1 MVRVRPVLQRN
12 IGDCGVAA
20 AQWFA
25 KHYRINVTYGDLL
38 EKISPGRDGAGLKE
52 IRDALKSID
61 LNVVAYRFNDCQ
73 ALSQL
78 LPAILPWNND
88 HFVVATEIVDGGSKL
103 HLMDP
108 AQGFRVVDVEE
119 LDVFA
124 VGVALAVK
132 PGSTYI
138 NCDTGTTSPIGQ
150 RLAEFYMLAGFVWSL
165 LRQSLSKVLLVMFL
179 SALLGIAGSV
189 PSVLVGRYIDGA
201 KFNPDSDYLLLEI
214 GIAIGG
220 MFVLMSLL
228 SIVRGLLS
236 NRLDYEIESK
246 LAESVSQVSFHMTLD
261 GLRRLGV
268 GQVFVKFQSMY
279 AIRDV
284 VSSRIIPLVGDL
296 VFSFVVIFL
305 LYRISPIHSLTV
317 ILLGVCLVGL
327 LSLTSQR
334 AFDLSQ
340 RVIDTS
346 SRAHG
351 TLTESLINFN
361 AVKMA
366 GQEDVRRERWIA
378 EYRNSLD
385 AVKERKNFDSILE
398 SSLGG
403 LGSVYPLLWILISL
417 AAVPL
422 SKSGSVGEIVTV
434 MTLSGYA
441 IVPVQRIATN
451 FQGVV
456 GSAAEF
462 ENVTDLLKMIPENMN
477 PDGYAKGT
485 PKSIDIVDATLVSQ
499 SGEVLID
506 GLNISMPEGSFTA
519 IIGESGVGKTTLL
532 TTMLGSSPGSHDSVL
547 VDGRP
552 ISELNLQFYRQKVG
566 YLDQNPMLFSGTIRD
581 NVAMGRRGVS
591 DAQILSALEDAGLG
605 DFIND
610 LPLGISTLITADGGG
625 LSGGQAQR
633 LCFAR
638 AIVERP
644 SLVILDEPTANLDSE
659 TEKRFFEMISRM
671 NTTRIVVT
679 HNKDMA
685 NRADQ
690 IIKLEAGGVVRETKG
705 C

>member
-361 AVKMA
+361 
-366 GQEDVRRERWIA
+366 G
-378 EYRNSLD
+378 N
-385 AVKERKNFDSILE
+385 
-398 SSLGG
+398 
-403 LGSVYPLLWILISL
+403 
-417 AAVPL
+417 
-422 SKSGSVGEIVTV
+422 
-434 MTLSGYA
+434 
-441 IVPVQRIATN
+441 
-451 FQGVV
+451 
-456 GSAAEF
+456 
-462 ENVTDLLKMIPENMN
+462 
-477 PDGYAKGT
+477 
-485 PKSIDIVDATLVSQ
+485 
-499 SGEVLID
+499 
-506 GLNISMPEGSFTA
+506 
-519 IIGESGVGKTTLL
+519 
-532 TTMLGSSPGSHDSVL
+532 
-547 VDGRP
+547 
-552 ISELNLQFYRQKVG
+552 
-566 YLDQNPMLFSGTIRD
+566 
-581 NVAMGRRGVS
+581 
-591 DAQILSALEDAGLG
+591 
-605 DFIND
+605 
-610 LPLGISTLITADGGG
+610 
-625 LSGGQAQR
+625 
-633 LCFAR
+633 
-638 AIVERP
+638 
-644 SLVILDEPTANLDSE
+644 
-659 TEKRFFEMISRM
+659 
-671 NTTRIVVT
+671 
-679 HNKDMA
+679 
-685 NRADQ
+685 
-690 IIKLEAGGVVRETKG
+690 
-705 C
+705 